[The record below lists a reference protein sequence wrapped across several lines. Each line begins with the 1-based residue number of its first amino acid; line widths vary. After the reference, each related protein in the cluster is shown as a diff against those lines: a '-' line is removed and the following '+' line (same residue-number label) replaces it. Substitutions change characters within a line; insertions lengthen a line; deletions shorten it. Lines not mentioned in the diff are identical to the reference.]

1 LEFILVVLALAFFAG
16 RLAHT
21 AFEKSIT
28 TDEAVYVGT
37 ALYLWES
44 GEYDFATTLRFHPPL
59 TFHLAGSLL
68 PALDLAG
75 LEPGPHLSREILTGA
90 GPSVVRF
97 RMLSRLPFI
106 LLACWGA
113 LLLYLWAREAGG
125 LGAGLLALFLFTF
138 SPTVLA
144 SAHLAHSDIA
154 ISVFTLQTL
163 YAFWRWWKR
172 PTWLRYAL
180 CGLSLGIALA
190 AKLSAVP
197 LAVAVALLQAWSAS
211 GLPPFSSEAHG
222 GAGLRSRLG
231 RAALQYGGWIAISV
245 VVIWL
250 SYGGSFA
257 ATVSEGGPTEGMLL
271 PAYLQNFFFD
281 VAAND
286 LGRPLYMLGSYSNHG
301 WWYLIWFAFLIK
313 TPIGLLG
320 LLALALAT
328 RRRLPDDIAPFL
340 LLPFVVYGYIVT
352 FVLEIHLGLRYL
364 MPILPL
370 IHIFI
375 ALRLVP
381 FEGRARRA
389 FVAFAC
395 GWIAVASIWIHP
407 HYMAYF
413 NESIGG
419 PKNGHRY
426 VADSNVDWGQDL
438 PALASYL
445 LERGNPEVWLAFF
458 GPEHP
463 EVYGIRSQPLR
474 GCEPVTGLVAISV
487 NVLRRLY
494 SPDDAFGRPP
504 EGCFDWLLERDIV
517 ARPGYSI
524 LVYEIPDS

>member
-1 LEFILVVLALAFFAG
+1 LEFILVALALAFFAG
-16 RLAHT
+16 RLTHT
-21 AFEKSIT
+21 AYEKSFT
-28 TDEAVYVGT
+28 TDETAYVGT

-44 GEYDFATTLRFHPPL
+44 GQYDFATTLRFHPPL
-59 TFHLAGSLL
+59 AFHLAGVLL

-75 LEPGPHLSREILTGA
+75 LEPGPNLGREILTGA
-90 GPSVVRF
+90 GPSVVHF

-113 LLLYLWAREAGG
+113 FLLYAWVREAGG
-125 LGAGLLALFLFTF
+125 PEAGLLALFLFTF

-144 SAHLAHSDIA
+144 SAHLAHTDIA
-154 ISVFTLQTL
+154 VSVFYVQTL
-163 YAFWRWWKR
+163 YTFWRWQSR
-172 PTWLRYAL
+172 PTALRYAL

-190 AKLSAVP
+190 AKLSAIP
-197 LAVAVALLQAWSAS
+197 LAAALALLHVWSAT
-211 GLPPFSSEAHG
+211 GLPPFSNRAEG
-222 GAGLRSRLG
+222 DSRLG
-231 RAALQYGGWIAISV
+231 ARLARATLEYSGWIAISI

-257 ATVSEGGPTEGMLL
+257 AAVSQGGPTEGMLL
-271 PAYLQNFFFD
+271 PAYIQNFFFD
-281 VAAND
+281 VEANN
-286 LGRPLYMLGSYSNHG
+286 LGRPLYLMGSYSNHG
-301 WWYLIWFAFLIK
+301 WWYLVWFAFLIK
-313 TPIGLLG
+313 TPIALLG
-320 LLALALAT
+320 LLALAVAT
-328 RRRLPDDIAPFL
+328 KRPLPDGIAPAL
-340 LLPFVVYGYIVT
+340 LIPFVVYGYVVT

-381 FEGRARRA
+381 FEGRVRRA

-419 PKNGHRY
+419 PENGHEY
-426 VADSNVDWGQDL
+426 LADSNVDWGQDL
-438 PALASYL
+438 PTLAKYL
-445 LERGNPEVWLAFF
+445 RQRGNPEVWLAFF

-463 EVYGIRSQPLR
+463 EVHGIRSRPLR
-474 GCEPVTGLVAISV
+474 GCKPVSGLVAISV
-487 NVLRRLY
+487 NVRRRLY
-494 SPDDAFGRPP
+494 SPDAAFGRPP
-504 EGCFDWLLERDIV
+504 EGCYDWLLERDLV